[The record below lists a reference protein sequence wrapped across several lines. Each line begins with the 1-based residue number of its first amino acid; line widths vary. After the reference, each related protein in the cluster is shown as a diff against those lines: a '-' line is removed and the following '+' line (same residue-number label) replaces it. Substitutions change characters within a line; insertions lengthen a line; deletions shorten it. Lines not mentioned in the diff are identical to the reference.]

1 MNTLASFSAGTTVAI
16 ALLASTICGQ
26 SNPNAGLLVG
36 NVGPIGP
43 SSSLAGELYT
53 QAVDSNCAAP
63 KKSGNSAPLAMAF
76 YGGGT
81 AYDAARQAV
90 WVSDGR
96 VIALQQV
103 SNAKVS
109 CQLNAKLSG
118 TYGKANFVSGLAHC
132 NKRKQLIQME
142 MVVGTSSN
150 SLVFRFYDTS
160 ACPPKLLNTTC
171 SFAIPSTM
179 VPGVAHGLAYD
190 EARDLIF
197 FTMSGSG
204 FAGWTSSVNFI
215 NYSVACLGAKP
226 GSFPVP
232 LFSQCGGANTPVTA
246 MAYNSCTQILYVTEG
261 TVMLKMDISNLS
273 KPVNLNASTPCCKF
287 NVQRKAWAGLAIVPN
302 SVIKSVGTSCLSS
315 GCPSCSNMTLGF
327 TGGDLALGN
336 QDLAIQITGAPA
348 GGTAGFYISLGNCV
362 IPGLSLPGLCGAI
375 HTPISAGQPLFIGNF
390 SLSSGSGCTG
400 TMKIPTPMP
409 SDRAVCNTTI
419 CSQFLIRCPSGGSA
433 GGLTN
438 AIEFRVGG

>member
-1 MNTLASFSAGTTVAI
+1 MKALTSFTVATSVAI
-16 ALLASTICGQ
+16 ALLGSTIRGQ

-36 NVGPIGP
+36 NIGP
-43 SSSLAGELYT
+43 TGTSGISIRGELYT
-53 QAVDSNCAAP
+53 QDVDNNCKAP
-63 KKSGNSAPLAMAF
+63 KRTGFGLAMAVH
-76 YGGGT
+76 GGGT
-81 AYDAARQAV
+81 AYDAARNAV

-96 VIALQQV
+96 AIALQQV
-103 SNAKVS
+103 ANGQVS
-109 CQLNAKLSG
+109 CQFNATLSG
-118 TYGKANFVSGLAHC
+118 TFGKNYFVSGLAHS

-142 MVVGTSSN
+142 MVVGTTSN
-150 SLVFRFYDTS
+150 SLRLRFYDTS

-171 SFAIPSTM
+171 SFAIPTTNA
-179 VPGVAHGLAYD
+179 PGVAHGLAYD

-204 FAGWTSSVNFI
+204 FAGWTSSVNYI
-215 NYSVACLGAKP
+215 SYSIACLGPVKP
-226 GSFPVP
+226 ISFPVP
-232 LFSQCGGANTPVTA
+232 LFSQCGGANTPVKA
-246 MAYNSCTQILYVTEG
+246 MTYNSCTRILYVTEG
-261 TVMLKMDISNLS
+261 TVTLKMDISNLA

-287 NVQRKAWAGLAIVPN
+287 NVKNKVWNGLAIVPN

-362 IPGLSLPGLCGAI
+362 TPGLSLPGLCGAI

-400 TMKIPTPMP
+400 IMKIPTPMP
-409 SDRAVCNTTI
+409 SDRSVCNTSI
-419 CSQFLIRCPSGGSA
+419 CSQFLIRCPSGGGA

>member
-1 MNTLASFSAGTTVAI
+1 MNTLASLSAGTTVAI

-36 NVGPIGP
+36 NVGPIGL

-53 QAVDSNCAAP
+53 QDVDNKCPAP
-63 KKSGNSAPLAMAF
+63 QRRGTGLAMSF
-76 YGGGT
+76 NGGGT

-90 WVSDGR
+90 WVSDGQN
-96 VIALQQV
+96 IALQQV
-103 SNAKVS
+103 ANGKVS
-109 CQLNAKLSG
+109 CQVKATLSG
-118 TYGKANFVSGLAHC
+118 TYGKTNFVSGLAHS

-142 MVVGTSSN
+142 MVVGTTAN
-150 SLVFRFYDTS
+150 KLVFRFYDTS

-171 SFAIPSTM
+171 SFAIPTTNA
-179 VPGVAHGLAYD
+179 PGVAHGLAYD
-190 EARDLIF
+190 EARE
-197 FTMSGSG
+197 
-204 FAGWTSSVNFI
+204 TSNVNFI
-215 NYSVACLGAKP
+215 NYTVACLGAKP
-226 GSFPVP
+226 ASFPVP
-232 LFSQCGGANTPVTA
+232 LFSTCGGGNTAVTA

-261 TVMLKMDISNLS
+261 TVTLKMNISNLA

-287 NVQRKAWAGLAIVPN
+287 NVQRKAWSGLAIVPN

-315 GCPSCSNMTLGF
+315 GCPSCSSMTLGF

-348 GGTAGFYISLGNCV
+348 GGTAGFFISLGNCV
-362 IPGLSLPGLCGAI
+362 SPGVNLLGLCGAV

-400 TMKIPTPMP
+400 TMKIPTAMP
-409 SDRAVCNTTI
+409 SDRSVCNTSF
-419 CSQFLIRCPSGGSA
+419 CSQFLIRCPSGGVA